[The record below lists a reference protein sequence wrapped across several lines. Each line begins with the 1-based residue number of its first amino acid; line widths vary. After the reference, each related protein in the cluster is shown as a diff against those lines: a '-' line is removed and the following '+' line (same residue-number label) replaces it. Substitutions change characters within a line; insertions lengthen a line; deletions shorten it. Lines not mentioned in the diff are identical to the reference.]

1 MNKRFALLAATLIA
15 AAGMLVPHP
24 VFAQKFPTRPVTII
38 VPYPPGGLIDLV
50 ARVVQT
56 PLQQQLG
63 QPVIIENHSGAGGNV
78 GAEFVARSAPDG
90 YTLLLAN
97 PSLAISPSI
106 YRKLNYRPIE
116 DLAYVGRYGSVPN
129 VLVVT
134 PSLPVKTA
142 QELITYAKANPGKL
156 NYGSPGYGTSPQL
169 SSELFKSMS
178 GTFIVHIPFR
188 GAGPAILALL
198 GGETQLMI
206 DNIPPQVPLIKSGK
220 VRALAVTSLK
230 RVSTSRRAHHGRDRA
245 QGLRGQFLFRPRAR
259 AGTPRETIM
268 RLNQA
273 LNAASRDPKLREAL
287 ESRAATIVEGTPE
300 DFLNFLKSEIAKFA
314 PVVKRGGRGHRVDP
328 QFTPRLQ
335 GASPQSG
342 RTIFQ

>member
-1 MNKRFALLAATLIA
+1 MNRRFPAFAGVLLAAAGLCA
-15 AAGMLVPHP
+15 ALPAT
-24 VFAQKFPTRPVTII
+24 AQKFPTKPVTIV

-50 ARVVQT
+50 ARVVQA
-56 PLQQQLG
+56 PLQAQLG
-63 QPVIIENHSGAGGNV
+63 QSVIIENHSGAGGNV
-78 GAEFVARSAPDG
+78 GAELVARSAPDG

-116 DLAYVGRYGSVPN
+116 DFAYVGRYGSVPN

-134 PSLPVKTA
+134 PSLPVKSA
-142 QELITYAKANPGKL
+142 QELIAYAKANPGKL

-188 GAGPAILALL
+188 GAGPAIIGLL
-198 GGETQLMI
+198 GGETQMMI
-206 DNIPPQVPLIKSGK
+206 DNIPPQVPLIKSDK

-230 RVSTSRRAHHGRDRA
+230 RVSVLPDVPTMDEI
-245 QGLRGQFLFRPRAR
+245 GLKGYEVNSWFGLTAR
-259 AGTPRETIM
+259 AGTPRESIM

-273 LNAASRDPKLREAL
+273 LNMASRDPKLREAL
-287 ESRAATIVEGTPE
+287 ESRGATIVEGSPE
-300 DFLNFLKSEIAKFA
+300 DFLNFVKAEIAKFA
-314 PVVKRGGRGHRVDP
+314 PVVKR
-328 QFTPRLQ
+328 
-335 GASPQSG
+335 SG
-342 RTIFQ
+342 VVIE